1 MSLQQLNSMV
11 SATTTTTSK
20 TTTAIKLTQCDRLEL
35 HPLYQLCMFLL
46 SPTYCP
52 MNPYRIVYNSTL
64 SSAHLLLNLKRQ
76 QELINRLNSS
86 SHQLRNQLTSLAVT
100 SRRHESNLAKSDMTL
115 HYNTCSHRHLNM
127 SSALRSLCYTD
138 RTPVNHNS
146 PPPPHPTLT
155 QTLPQ
160 ALGWRSKSEV
170 LQLPEVDSTVS
181 TTASE
186 ATVNV
191 NNHETPIYTYIPRP
205 NRR

>member
-1 MSLQQLNSMV
+1 
-11 SATTTTTSK
+11 
-20 TTTAIKLTQCDRLEL
+20 
-35 HPLYQLCMFLL
+35 
-46 SPTYCP
+46 
-52 MNPYRIVYNSTL
+52 MNPYRMVYNSTL
-64 SSAHLLLNLKRQ
+64 SSAHLLLNLRRQ
-76 QELINRLNSS
+76 QEIIDSLNNS
-86 SHQLRNQLTSLAVT
+86 SHQLKNHLTSLAVT
-100 SRRHESNLAKSDMTL
+100 SRRHNGNLAKSEMTL
-115 HYNTCSHRHLNM
+115 NYSGSHPNRHLHM

-146 PPPPHPTLT
+146 PPSPHPTLP

-170 LQLPEVDSTVS
+170 LQLAEVDSTVN

-191 NNHETPIYTYIPRP
+191 NNHETPIYTYMPRP